1 MRTQSFLKT
10 FLVFKD
16 TSMAQLIFFQVRDTS
31 DTKSDIKPIKRP
43 RMSLDMFGEGYLS
56 CQESKSGNIKRL
68 LLRFV
73 VEKRQWKFCVSC
85 LLANTEKRSEVVW
98 LVTNGHVSQGVPRS
112 ERGHSL
118 TLTPDE
124 RLLSLHVVPW

>member
-1 MRTQSFLKT
+1 
-10 FLVFKD
+10 
-16 TSMAQLIFFQVRDTS
+16 MAQLIFFQVRDTS

-85 LLANTEKRSEVVW
+85 LLVNTEKRSEVVW
-98 LVTNGHVSQGVPRS
+98 LVTNGHVSQGVPRW

>member
-1 MRTQSFLKT
+1 
-10 FLVFKD
+10 
-16 TSMAQLIFFQVRDTS
+16 
-31 DTKSDIKPIKRP
+31 
-43 RMSLDMFGEGYLS
+43 MFGGGYLS

-73 VEKRQWKFCVSC
+73 VEKVNGKICVSC
-85 LLANTEKRSEVVW
+85 LLADTEKRSEVVW
-98 LVTNGHVSQGVPRS
+98 LVTNGHVSQGVLRW

-124 RLLSLHVVPW
+124 RLLSLHVVPWSGLDIGIKLKLMMKTGQYLNKIQVLILVAGRCCVLV